1 MSSGS
6 LEGTLETVQ
15 EELESLGVED
25 ALAREVVSY
34 RLLVERLGEEGNNEW
49 WESLVFTETG
59 RDRLEEVTPKT
70 TVKARIDLAQRI
82 GRKVEQDRVSD
93 NTVSLF
99 YLGPTA
105 ESQIDAELENIEKED
120 VPFETLESLSITFD
134 ETGWADDLVDD
145 TEPAID
151 TTDTVM
157 QIGEITDE
165 SDLKSR
171 RTLREVAR
179 KCTVAYGQST
189 HNDLRVPYYN
199 IDR

>member
-1 MSSGS
+1 MSSES

-34 RLLVERLGEEGNNEW
+34 RLLVERLGEERNNEW

-70 TVKARIDLAQRI
+70 AVKARIDLAQRI
-82 GRKVEQDRVSD
+82 GRKVEQDQLSE
-93 NTVSLF
+93 NTLSLF

-105 ESQIDAELENIEKED
+105 ESQIDAELENIGKED
-120 VPFETLESLSITFD
+120 VSFNALESLSITFD
-134 ETGWADDLVDD
+134 EMGWADGLVDD
-145 TEPAID
+145 IEPNID
-151 TTDTVM
+151 TTETVIR
-157 QIGEITDE
+157 IGEISDE
-165 SDLKSR
+165 SELKSR

-179 KCTVAYGQST
+179 QCAVAYGQST
-189 HNDLRVPYYN
+189 HNNLRVPYYN

>member
-1 MSSGS
+1 MSSES
-6 LEGTLETVQ
+6 LEDALETVQ
-15 EELESLGVED
+15 EELESLGVDD

-34 RLLVERLGEEGNNEW
+34 RLLVERLGEERNNEW
-49 WESLVFTETG
+49 WESIVFTETG

-70 TVKARIDLAQRI
+70 AVKARIDLAQRI
-82 GRKVEQDRVSD
+82 GRKVEQDRLPE

-105 ESQIDAELENIEKED
+105 ESQIDAELENIGKED
-120 VPFETLESLSITFD
+120 VPFDALESLSITFD
-134 ETGWADDLVDD
+134 EAGWADGLVDD

-151 TTDTVM
+151 TTETVM
-157 QIGEITDE
+157 QIGDISDE
-165 SDLKSR
+165 SELKSR

-179 KCTVAYGQST
+179 QCVVAYGHST
-189 HNDLRVPYYN
+189 HNSLRVPYYN

>member
-1 MSSGS
+1 MSSES
-6 LEGTLETVQ
+6 VEDTLETVQ

-34 RLLVERLGEEGNNEW
+34 RLLVERLGEERNNEW
-49 WESLVFTETG
+49 WESIVFTETG

-70 TVKARIDLAQRI
+70 AVKARIDLAQRI
-82 GRKVEQDRVSD
+82 GQKVEQDRLSE

-99 YLGPTA
+99 DLGPTA
-105 ESQIDAELENIEKED
+105 ESQIDAELENIGKED
-120 VPFETLESLSITFD
+120 VQFDALESLSVTFD
-134 ETGWADDLVDD
+134 ETGWADSLVDD
-145 TEPAID
+145 TEPVVD
-151 TTDTVM
+151 TKDTV
-157 QIGEITDE
+157 IELGEINEE
-165 SDLKSR
+165 SELKSR

-179 KCTVAYGQST
+179 QCTVAYGQST